1 MNNRLKAYGLDP
13 PGSKPKQKMKL
24 KKRKERSNSKT
35 GKRLKIKEMKT
46 EKENTSNELNRKSKL
61 LVKDFSSR
69 TAQVKREKV
78 QVLKLS
84 KI

>member
-1 MNNRLKAYGLDP
+1 
-13 PGSKPKQKMKL
+13 MKL

-46 EKENTSNELNRKSKL
+46 EKENTSCEINRRNKL

-78 QVLKLS
+78 SS
-84 KI
+84 KYVSFLDTIQGEMNISLLISYSVYNV

>member
-1 MNNRLKAYGLDP
+1 
-13 PGSKPKQKMKL
+13 MKL
-24 KKRKERSNSKT
+24 KKRKERSNSKN

-78 QVLKLS
+78 RVLS
-84 KI
+84 KMLKVLLMLVQSTC

>member
-1 MNNRLKAYGLDP
+1 LKAYGLDP
-13 PGSKPKQKMKL
+13 PGSKNKQKMKL

-46 EKENTSNELNRKSKL
+46 EKENTSCEMNRRNKL

-78 QVLKLS
+78 CMLNCSVS
-84 KI
+84 